1 MSARSS
7 SQLNR
12 GPRVW
17 QQRTERLLPLLAL
30 GRAHHAHRPV
40 GGAVVGATH
49 GDHLGAGGVTF
60 GEFQRPLD
68 RLGARVD
75 EIDALQRR
83 GQRLGEA
90 MRELHLRTFD
100 QLAVN
105 HHVHVVCGLTS
116 HGLHHGGVG
125 VADVVHRHARH
136 EVVIAFAFGGVEE
149 YALGARHLDH
159 HRRRRGLAHMR
170 QKPFSQYL
178 AHKLSCSVSYAVRR
192 RRQDCASLGELQSAA
207 WGGGELPISQ
217 SDIE

>member
-1 MSARSS
+1 
-7 SQLNR
+7 
-12 GPRVW
+12 
-17 QQRTERLLPLLAL
+17 
-30 GRAHHAHRPV
+30 
-40 GGAVVGATH
+40 
-49 GDHLGAGGVTF
+49 
-60 GEFQRPLD
+60 
-68 RLGARVD
+68 
-75 EIDALQRR
+75 
-83 GQRLGEA
+83 

-105 HHVHVVCGLTS
+105 HHVHVVCRLTS

-207 WGGGELPISQ
+207 WGGGELPISLC
-217 SDIE
+217 DIDILTPFRIRVRGSVVRRAPTPPSSGTAARAAPPRSVSNRRRRGACAATAYISIWPPRPTR